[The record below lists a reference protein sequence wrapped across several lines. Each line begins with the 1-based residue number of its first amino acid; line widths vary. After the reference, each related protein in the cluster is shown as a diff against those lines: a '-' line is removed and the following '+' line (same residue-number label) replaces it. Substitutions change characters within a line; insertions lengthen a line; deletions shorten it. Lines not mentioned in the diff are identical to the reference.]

1 MRLFDVKK
9 MLSDISFPSLAI
21 IVLGTLARLSL
32 LLVGALDLAKGF
44 KKALAEDQRAFER
57 ML

>member
-1 MRLFDVKK
+1 MRIFDVKK

-21 IVLGTLARLSL
+21 IVLGILAMLSL
-32 LLVGALDLAKGF
+32 LLVGALDIRASL
-44 KKALAEDQRAFER
+44 KKSCEEQTRFFER

>member
-21 IVLGTLARLSL
+21 IVLGTLAMLSL
-32 LLVGALDLAKGF
+32 LLVGVFDLTKGF
-44 KKALAEDQRAFER
+44 KKALAEDQHAFES